1 MLPFR
6 LGGGRVWRRLFSSAV
21 MSQGK
26 CKGLT
31 HEECLAQMP
40 QYCSWLLTQQK
51 SLGKEYDDLKEYLLS
66 RAKADP
72 ALQQAL
78 EAENAANAEI
88 FADLPPGGDRA
99 VGFGKY
105 EALTYEELLKADPRY
120 CSWVKEQYKTDLQE
134 GEEMSMDF
142 RAFGEYLQG
151 VQLSSFGTRT
161 RTFSRRGN
169 PSYASRAPSANGSL
183 ADGKWLINFGR
194 HKGSTFAEVYAKH
207 PDYCEFMVNEIL
219 ANEDGQVNAQSCSFA
234 VYILHASMQSVQA
247 QKAEPPK

>member
-1 MLPFR
+1 MTT
-6 LGGGRVWRRLFSSAV
+6 GRVHGVRRE
-21 MSQGK
+21 K
-26 CKGLT
+26 
-31 HEECLAQMP
+31 EE
-40 QYCSWLLTQQK
+40 
-51 SLGKEYDDLKEYLLS
+51 KEE
-66 RAKADP
+66 
-72 ALQQAL
+72 AL

>member
-219 ANEDGQVNAQSCSFA
+219 ANEDGQA
-234 VYILHASMQSVQA
+234 
-247 QKAEPPK
+247 AELVLLVLPCVIDFPRAYN